1 MSEAINQRS
10 FLLATLPPTQGQTR
24 LAFGVIA
31 VLFIAFS
38 LTMPF
43 TNTRLARVDAFIPAF
58 QTAILF
64 TDLITSTLLFSQYYV
79 VRKRSLLILASG
91 FLFTALIVIPHT
103 LSFPG
108 VFAPK
113 GLLGDGPQTTAMLY
127 YFWHMG
133 SPLAVILY
141 VRLKDT
147 DIGTHKSKRSLP
159 TVIGSS
165 VAVVIAIVGGL
176 TLIASRGDQAL
187 PTIFYDTVHMN
198 HVPHLVGGLMLAF
211 WTASAFVL
219 LYLRRRT
226 VLDLWL
232 LVMCFAWLV
241 EVTINAFLV
250 ERFNLGWY
258 ASRIADLSGS
268 VFVLLVLL
276 SETTALYANLAESV
290 MRQRNARQA
299 REIAME
305 TLAASIAHEVRQPL
319 GAMTTNA
326 DAATIYLS
334 SEAPDVKKAIR
345 LLARI
350 VEDGHRASD
359 VIGGVQSMFSNGRH
373 GRVLVDAND
382 VVRDALEAFNVDFRI
397 QRVSVVTEL
406 GEKLPRLVADRGQLL
421 QVFLNLMTNAI
432 ESMSSITDRPRLLRV
447 RTDVAPQLSSVIIVV
462 EDSGVGI
469 NRADIDRIFDP
480 FFTTKS
486 TGTGVGLNICHSII
500 EAHDGKMEAFVNRP
514 HGMRFFV
521 SLPVADL

>member
-1 MSEAINQRS
+1 M
-10 FLLATLPPTQGQTR
+10 
-24 LAFGVIA
+24 
-31 VLFIAFS
+31 AFS
-38 LTMPF
+38 VTLPF
-43 TNTRLARVDAFIPAF
+43 TNPRLARADAFIPAF

-64 TDLITSTLLFSQYYV
+64 TDLITSALLFAQYSV
-79 VRKRSLLILASG
+79 VRRRALLMLASG

-113 GLLGDGPQTTAMLY
+113 GLLSDGPQTTAMLY
-127 YFWHMG
+127 YFWHIG

-147 DIGTHKSKRSLP
+147 DIGPHKSKRSLAS
-159 TVIGSS
+159 VIGLS
-165 VAVVIAIVGGL
+165 VAVVMAIVGGL
-176 TLIASRGDQAL
+176 TLIASKGGHAL

-198 HVPHLVGGLMLAF
+198 RVPHLVGGLMLAF
-211 WTASAFVL
+211 WTASAFML

-258 ASRIADLSGS
+258 ASRMADLSGT

-305 TLAASIAHEVRQPL
+305 ALAASIAHEVRQPL

-334 SEAPDVKKAIR
+334 SETPDVKKAIN
-345 LLARI
+345 LLGRV

-359 VIGGVQSMFSNGRH
+359 VIGSVQSMFSNRRH

-382 VVRDALEAFNVDFRI
+382 VVREALEAFDVDLRV

-406 GEKLPRLVADRGQLL
+406 AGKLPRLVADRGQLR

-432 ESMSSITDRPRLLRV
+432 ESMSSITDRPRLLRL
-447 RTDVAPQLSSVIIVV
+447 RTEVVPQLSSVVIAV

-469 NRADIDRIFDP
+469 NRTDIDRIFDP

-486 TGTGVGLNICHSII
+486 TGTGIGLSICRSII
-500 EAHDGKMEAFVNRP
+500 EAHGGKMEAFVNRP

-521 SLPVADL
+521 NLPVADL